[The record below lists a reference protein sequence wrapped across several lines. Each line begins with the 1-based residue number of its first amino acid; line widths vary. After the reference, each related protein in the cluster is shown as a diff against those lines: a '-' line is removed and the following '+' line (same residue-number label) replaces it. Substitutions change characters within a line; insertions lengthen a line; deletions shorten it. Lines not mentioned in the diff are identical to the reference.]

1 MAWGKF
7 FAWVAGKARV
17 SKDMLNNGVKMTT
30 AEDLM
35 TRDPIRVH
43 PDTDIS
49 EAIHLLLE
57 KNINGI
63 PVVDQ
68 EDNLVGIIC
77 QSDLVAMQ
85 KKIPLP
91 SMFTVLDSILPL
103 SSTAKMDREI
113 KKIAATRVEDAM
125 TPKPVAVKRD
135 TTLEELAEI
144 MVAKKYHT
152 LPVAEAGKLVGVV
165 GKSDVLRTLLGS
177 RKSD

>member
-1 MAWGKF
+1 
-7 FAWVAGKARV
+7 
-17 SKDMLNNGVKMTT
+17 MTT

-35 TRDPIRVH
+35 TRDPIRVY

-49 EAIHLLLE
+49 EAIHLLLD

-125 TPKPVAVKRD
+125 TPDPLAVKKD
-135 TTLEELAEI
+135 TSLEDLAQI
-144 MVAKKYHT
+144 MVDKKYHT
-152 LPVAEAGKLVGVV
+152 LPVAEGGKLVGVV
-165 GKSDVLRTLLGS
+165 GKADVLKTLVNS
-177 RKSD
+177 RAQE

>member
-1 MAWGKF
+1 
-7 FAWVAGKARV
+7 
-17 SKDMLNNGVKMTT
+17 MTT

-35 TRDPIRVH
+35 TRNPIRVH

-125 TPKPVAVKRD
+125 THDPLAVKRD
-135 TTLEELAEI
+135 TSLEDLAEI
-144 MVAKKYHT
+144 MVDKKYHT
-152 LPVAEAGKLVGVV
+152 LPVTEEGKLVGVV
-165 GKSDVLRTLLGS
+165 GKADVLKTLVGS
-177 RKSD
+177 RDQE

>member
-1 MAWGKF
+1 
-7 FAWVAGKARV
+7 
-17 SKDMLNNGVKMTT
+17 MTT

-103 SSTAKMDREI
+103 GSTAKMDREI

-125 TPKPVAVKRD
+125 TPDPLAVKRN
-135 TTLEELAEI
+135 TSLEDLAEI
-144 MVAKKYHT
+144 MVNQKYHT
-152 LPVAEAGKLVGVV
+152 LPVTEEGRLVGVV
-165 GKSDVLRTLLGS
+165 GKSDVLKTLVS
-177 RKSD
+177 SKDKM